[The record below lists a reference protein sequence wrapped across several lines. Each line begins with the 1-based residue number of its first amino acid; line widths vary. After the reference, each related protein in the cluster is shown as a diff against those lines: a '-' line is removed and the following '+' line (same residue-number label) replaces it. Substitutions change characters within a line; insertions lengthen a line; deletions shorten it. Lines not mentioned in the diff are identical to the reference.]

1 MLSFRKIF
9 THAALSLL
17 LTGPILANAKEEPKP
32 PPAEAAT
39 AAVVL
44 DEITL
49 QGTVTETMNSSG
61 YTYLQ
66 LDTAQGK
73 IWVAIPETEIKVG
86 QAVTCAPGM
95 TMKNFASKTLN
106 RTFETIIFSPGLDQ
120 GKTTLPQPVPA
131 TPAKGKESTGFGEAL
146 QAEKTGKA
154 ASGTRADSTAL
165 GASTGSAG
173 AIVVPSTD
181 INVHKAPGPN
191 SYSVG
196 ECYEQAKD
204 LNSKTIKVRG
214 KVMKISRMI
223 MGKNWLH
230 IQDGT
235 GNPLKNQHD
244 LVVTTQDDPGDNVIV
259 TVEGILTANRDFG
272 AGYKYDAI
280 IEDAKVEK

>member
-1 MLSFRKIF
+1 MLSFRKVF

-17 LTGPILANAKEEPKP
+17 LTGPMLAAAEDKPTP
-32 PPAEAAT
+32 PPVETAKAT
-39 AAVVL
+39 AML
-44 DEITL
+44 DGIAL

-61 YTYLQ
+61 YTYLL
-66 LDTAQGK
+66 LDAAQGK
-73 IWVAIPETEIKVG
+73 IWVALPETEINVG

-95 TMKNFASKTLN
+95 TMKSFASKTLN
-106 RTFETIIFSPGLDQ
+106 RTFETIVFSPGLDKA
-120 GKTTLPQPVPA
+120 GASTTQTA
-131 TPAKGKESTGFGEAL
+131 TVAPAKGKDGAGFTEAL
-146 QAEKTGKA
+146 QAEKPGKA
-154 ASGTRADSTAL
+154 VPGNSAETTAP

-173 AIVVPSTD
+173 AIVPSTD

-196 ECYEQAKD
+196 ECFEQAKD
-204 LNSKTIKVRG
+204 LNNKTIKVRG

-244 LVVTTQDDPGDNVIV
+244 LVVTTQDDPGENVIV
-259 TVEGILTANRDFG
+259 TVEGVLSANRDFG
-272 AGYKYDAI
+272 AGYKYDTI